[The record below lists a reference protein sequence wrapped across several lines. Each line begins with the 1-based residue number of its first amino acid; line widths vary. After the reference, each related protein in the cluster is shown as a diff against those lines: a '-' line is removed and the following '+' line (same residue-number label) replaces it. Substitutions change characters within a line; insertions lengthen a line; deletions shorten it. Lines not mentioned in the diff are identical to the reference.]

1 MEEASGVEPLS
12 TESKSDALPLCYA
25 SIWSEWQD
33 LNLRH
38 RNPKLRAL
46 PTALHPVIL
55 HVCRNN
61 LKLICWLKSHM
72 FEPDKEPI
80 FFVNKESAF
89 KVIKLVNAIDTIA
102 YMIFSTVYV
111 FGFKVF
117 HTEHHLVHYGLLLG
131 TAKRNQGKKKMQKSQ
146 FSNNQHGKCEIISS
160 NRQPSS
166 KSVFRQYHE
175 ADGKAR

>member
-1 MEEASGVEPLS
+1 
-12 TESKSDALPLCYA
+12 
-25 SIWSEWQD
+25 
-33 LNLRH
+33 
-38 RNPKLRAL
+38 
-46 PTALHPVIL
+46 
-55 HVCRNN
+55 
-61 LKLICWLKSHM
+61 M

-146 FSNNQHGKCEIISS
+146 FSNNQRGKFEIISS